1 MNALFRREF
10 ARLAL
15 SPAAIVTALS
25 FLFGVSIPGFASGK
39 ALNAADPV
47 FAQFVGI
54 VPYVLCVIIP
64 VLTMGLW
71 PDEEK
76 NGTYKLLLGYPVGEH
91 EIVFAKFA
99 AATLFASIL
108 LVLTLPVSV
117 LSPSGITATR
127 FAHSG
132 PLTIVSAYIA
142 LFMFSM
148 ASVAIGEFFSFATRH
163 AIPAFLLTAASLFT
177 LFSVTA
183 KNRLR
188 AANRGSMESRDV
200 FFYIMIIA
208 LFLLLSVRSLE
219 RRRRNP

>member
-15 SPAAIVTALS
+15 SPSAIATTLA

-39 ALNAADPV
+39 ALNAADPA

-54 VPYVLCVIIP
+54 VPYVMCVIIP

-76 NGTYKLLLGYPVGEH
+76 NGTYKLLFGYPVGEH
-91 EIVFAKFA
+91 EIVLAKFA
-99 AATLFASIL
+99 AVTLFSAIL
-108 LVLTLPVSV
+108 LALTLPVAL
-117 LSPSGITATR
+117 LSPSGITAAR

-132 PLTIVSAYIA
+132 SRTIFAAYIA
-142 LFMFSM
+142 LLLFTMT
-148 ASVAIGEFFSFATRH
+148 SVAIGEFFSFATRH
-163 AIPAFLLTAASLFT
+163 AIPAFLLTTASLFA
-177 LFSVTA
+177 LFSVTV
-183 KNRLR
+183 KDRLN
-188 AANRGSMESRDV
+188 AASRGAMESRDV
-200 FFYIMIIA
+200 FFCIGITA

-219 RRRRNP
+219 RRRRYP